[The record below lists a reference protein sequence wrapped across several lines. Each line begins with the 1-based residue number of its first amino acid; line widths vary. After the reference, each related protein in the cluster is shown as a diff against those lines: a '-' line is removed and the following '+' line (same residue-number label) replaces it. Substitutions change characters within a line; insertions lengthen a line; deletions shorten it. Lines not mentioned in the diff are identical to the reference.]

1 MSDYAILKDYVR
13 MILLILAIIII
24 FIYLWENA
32 DYIVV
37 KIVNILSEIVCNKV
51 FD

>member
-1 MSDYAILKDYVR
+1 MNDCATIKDYIR
-13 MILLILAIIII
+13 MALLILAIIII
-24 FIYLWENA
+24 FIYLWEKA

-37 KIVNILSEIVCNKV
+37 KMINAMSEIVCNKV